1 MNNQTGRVMEI
12 LQQIKNDSFEI
23 IRSDQVKVG
32 LSLLGVLSR
41 DVSNRMVIVNHGI
54 DIVVTVMN
62 IYINKVEI
70 IGTGC
75 NLLWIL
81 AFDCATGV
89 ENIIKNDGILLIIK
103 CLQLHHKA
111 ENVTKTA
118 CAVISNAFFISNCQH
133 DFYVHGGVQPLITA
147 LHSQYAQSNYKVLPF
162 IFDAI
167 GTIALNNTEISKA
180 FSILGLI
187 PFILTVIKSIAMNA
201 VVKSGTQLLSILST
215 IDGLTTNI
223 LVNDGLRIIV
233 SVIESTPIS
242 IDIHR
247 VASIV
252 LLRLLE
258 QNTITCR
265 EFSEFQGTRIIL
277 SIIFTETFHV
287 DTLVAFMHVL
297 LKSSRLN
304 TIGISWS
311 QLEGQL
317 WGPNENQK
325 PIESNHILPIHVVK
339 SKGSNTS
346 TRSRGYLQGLL
357 NAFSTHCNRK
367 DISRPACRYFAS
379 IISNGTDVAEA
390 LFELGILDKI
400 FRCVHIHSEVKDII
414 DSAAVILLQLQR
426 KYLQSQKRSFN
437 SYFTLKHDNCH
448 DVIYGIIL
456 IYQCKCGDDELA
468 LACIKLLLES
478 VRLVTVLNPLRHGN
492 ANDHNIIYKE
502 RLKLAFDMSLAILQ
516 RAVNNNIDN
525 KSSAASDSSYKRPT
539 TSNVMTRNS
548 SINNA
553 NNPGN
558 FGYRNNSAKDS
569 SATLDDCNLGIRA
582 KSYSNRSMT
591 IYGNDSNFTRQ
602 YEALVEE
609 QFAVERAKRL
619 AFYHHIC
626 SSILA
631 LLYEITTLVLTN
643 IPVDVGSE
651 STDKLR
657 STLQLMIHYQQL
669 DDPVLTERID
679 KIVELFSLTLDS
691 GGSSEKNSS
700 GSPLKRT
707 VNPKPKKRVT
717 ETKFIE
723 ASPSF
728 EEKFLT
734 KEVTTVPSDIN
745 SDDQSKCSDPA
756 PVSDVIDSCNS
767 GLKIKVVYEN
777 YQSNNNKSINS
788 SYRQIPP
795 YSTDVQPHQFK
806 HSITFSSEF
815 ESGNLLRA
823 IQRDDYSYDLL
834 LRNDYN
840 TPEQL
845 TQWYYFAVTN
855 IFSPKDIQ
863 RFTDQGVDSVPLKI
877 QFQIINFYKPD
888 SLYNS
893 GMQPVIYSCFDAAKN
908 GQGWVRAGTNISYH
922 NNTYPQKYNGTN
934 KEMSN
939 GNYLYQYSLRFTVEF
954 KNVNDT
960 VYIAHSYPYTYDD
973 HKLHINN
980 LLKKP
985 NINDV
990 MSISTLC
997 KTVNGEDCDL
1007 LVITDF
1013 KNAKDIG
1020 PITISDT
1027 KEESMASALKKS
1039 STNGHT
1045 TKYKPGLFFSA
1056 RVHPGESPASWM
1068 MKGFIDY
1075 LLSDQ
1080 KDAIFL
1086 RSTYVIFIIPMLNP
1100 DGVILGNYRCNL
1112 AGVDLNRQWKYPSK
1126 TLHPTIFHMKS
1137 LMVAQN
1143 KLRNITMFVD
1153 FHGHSAKHNAFL
1165 YGYDDK
1171 KEKKSRPHV
1180 RQFPSFFSSHIVGSK
1195 YVNVED
1201 CSYNIMRGH
1210 ENTAR
1215 VVCATDLNIHYTYT
1229 LETTFSG
1236 CNFGPLQGIHYNM
1249 HHLMEIGASL
1259 AEATSQFLAD
1269 KYEKIMPVSDTESL
1283 DIHDATDVECA
1294 SPSFRISNDTSS
1306 ISTKG
1311 IRAQP
1316 SSKVITGIRVTRN
1329 TLGDGTLLKS
1339 PSNDLKIDMGQ
1350 IAQTTPTGHIKSNDK
1365 CFSLA
1370 SDALETLILSK
1381 QPPSTED
1388 ASPARSKRRNKKG
1401 GKNNSRNYSNELQ
1414 VTPTKSKLASIMML
1428 SPINSS
1434 L

>member
-12 LQQIKNDSFEI
+12 LQQIKNDSLEI
-23 IRSDQVKVG
+23 IRCDQVKVG

-41 DVSNRMVIVNHGI
+41 DISNRMVIVNHGI
-54 DIVVTVMN
+54 DIVITVMN

-81 AFDCATGV
+81 AFDCPTGV

-133 DFYVHGGVQPLITA
+133 DFYIHGGVQPLIAA
-147 LHSQYAQSNYKVLPF
+147 LHSQYSQTNHKVLPF

-167 GTIALNNTEISKA
+167 GTIALNNIEISKA
-180 FSILGLI
+180 FSVLGLV
-187 PFILTVIKSIAMNA
+187 PFILTVLKSITINA

-215 IDGLTTNI
+215 IDGLTANI
-223 LVNDGLRIIV
+223 LVNDGLRIIL
-233 SVIESTPIS
+233 SVLDATPIS

-258 QNTITCR
+258 ESSITCR
-265 EFSEFQGTRIIL
+265 EFSELQGTRIIL
-277 SIIFTETFHV
+277 NIISTETYHV
-287 DTLVAFMHVL
+287 DTLVALMHIL

-317 WGPNENQK
+317 WGPIDNQK
-325 PIESNHILPIHVVK
+325 SIENNPILPIHVAK
-339 SKGSNTS
+339 SKGTNTS
-346 TRSRGYLQGLL
+346 SRNRGYLQGLL
-357 NAFSTHCNRK
+357 NAFSIHCNRK

-379 IISNGTDVAEA
+379 IISNGVDVAEA

-437 SYFTLKHDNCH
+437 SYFILKHDNCH

-456 IYQCKCGDDELA
+456 IYQSKCNDDELA
-468 LACIKLLLES
+468 IACIKLLLES
-478 VRLVTVLNPLRHGN
+478 IRLVTVLNPLRHSN
-492 ANDHNIIYKE
+492 TDNHNTTYKE
-502 RLKLAFDMSLAILQ
+502 RIKLVFDISLTILQ
-516 RAVNNNIDN
+516 RVVNNSIDN
-525 KSSAASDSSYKRPT
+525 KSSAATDSSYKRPT
-539 TSNVMTRNS
+539 TSNAMPRSS

-553 NNPGN
+553 NNSN
-558 FGYRNNSAKDS
+558 NRNNSAKDS
-569 SATLDDCNLGIRA
+569 LAMFDDCNLGIRA

-591 IYGNDSNFTRQ
+591 ICGNDSNFTRQ

-609 QFAVERAKRL
+609 QFAAERAKRI
-619 AFYHHIC
+619 AFYYHIC

-631 LLYEITTLVLTN
+631 LLYEVTTLVLTN
-643 IPVDVGSE
+643 IPADVGSE
-651 STDKLR
+651 CTDKLR
-657 STLQLMIHYQQL
+657 STLQLMIDYQQL
-669 DDPVLTERID
+669 EDPVLTERMD
-679 KIVELFSLTLDS
+679 KIVELFSLTLDHGLS
-691 GGSSEKNSS
+691 NEKNSS
-700 GSPLKRT
+700 GSPLKRAL
-707 VNPKPKKRVT
+707 NPKPKKKVT

-728 EEKFLT
+728 EEKFIT
-734 KEVTTVPSDIN
+734 KEVTAIPSDIN

-756 PVSDVIDSCNS
+756 PVSDVIDSFNS
-767 GLKIKVVYEN
+767 SPKLKVVYEN
-777 YQSNNNKSINS
+777 NQSNSNKIINS
-788 SYRQIPP
+788 TYRQIPP
-795 YSTDVQPHQFK
+795 YNTDVQPHQFK

-823 IQRDDYSYDLL
+823 IQRDDYTYDLV

-840 TPEQL
+840 TPDQL

-863 RFTDQGVDSVPLKI
+863 RFTDHGVDSVPVKI
-877 QFQIINFYKPD
+877 QFQIINFYKPE
-888 SLYNS
+888 SLYTS

-922 NNTYPQKYNGTN
+922 NNAYPQKYNGAN

-939 GNYLYQYSLRFTVEF
+939 GNYLYQYSLRFTIEF

-960 VYIAHSYPYTYDD
+960 VYIAHSYPYTYND
-973 HKLHINN
+973 HKQHISN
-980 LLKKP
+980 LMKKP
-985 NINDV
+985 NINDI

-997 KTVNGEDCDL
+997 KTMNGEDCDL

-1013 KNAKDIG
+1013 KNTKDIG

-1027 KEESMASALKKS
+1027 KEESMTSALKKS
-1039 STNGHT
+1039 STIGQT
-1045 TKYKPGLFFSA
+1045 IKYKPGLFFSA

-1075 LLSDQ
+1075 LLSDH

-1086 RSTYVIFIIPMLNP
+1086 RNTFVIFIIPMLNP

-1143 KLRNITMFVD
+1143 KLRNIIMFID

-1171 KEKKSRPHV
+1171 KEKKPRPHI
-1180 RQFPSFFSSHIVGSK
+1180 RQFPLFFSSHIVGSK
-1195 YVNVED
+1195 YLNLED

-1229 LETTFSG
+1229 LETTFGG

-1249 HHLMEIGASL
+1249 HNLMELGASV
-1259 AEATSQFLAD
+1259 AEAASQFLSE
-1269 KYEKIMPVSDTESL
+1269 KYEKIMPVSDAEPI
-1283 DIHDATDVECA
+1283 DINDVTDVECA
-1294 SPSFRISNDTSS
+1294 SPSLRASNDTSS
-1306 ISTKG
+1306 CPTKG
-1311 IRAQP
+1311 TRAQP
-1316 SSKVITGIRVTRN
+1316 SSKVLTGIRVTRN

-1339 PSNDLKIDMGQ
+1339 PSNDLKID
-1350 IAQTTPTGHIKSNDK
+1350 IAHTTHTTPTGHIKSNDK

-1370 SDALETLILSK
+1370 TDALETLILSK
-1381 QPPSTED
+1381 QPTSTDD

-1401 GKNNSRNYSNELQ
+1401 SKNSGRNELQ